1 MEKKTKRRRRPS
13 SVKKTSKKTIRDLQ
27 KIKEEEAK
35 APKIRNVMPEAYYRT
50 GYERLNQIPEL
61 TEKLK
66 DNVIENIIAA
76 YYSMTTE
83 GLKKVKEDPNITVLE
98 LSLLQMLQ
106 KSISKDEKNAHD
118 ISKYLH
124 NRMGGKAKDRI
135 EFSGPKGEA
144 LEVRSKYVPDFDAMN
159 QKQLEEFEQLLM
171 KVNDAPLKEI
181 KEDDE
186 E

>member
-1 MEKKTKRRRRPS
+1 MEKKKRRRRS
-13 SVKKTSKKTIRDLQ
+13 SATKKVSKKTAKDLK
-27 KIKEEEAK
+27 KIQEAEK
-35 APKIRNVMPEAYYRT
+35 DAPKIRNIMPEAYYRT
-50 GYERLNQIPEL
+50 GYDRLNQIPEL

-83 GLKKVKEDPNITVLE
+83 ALRRVKEDPNITILE

-106 KSISKDEKNAHD
+106 KSINKDEKNAHE
-118 ISKYLH
+118 ITKYLH

-135 EFSGPKGEA
+135 EFSGPRGEA
-144 LEVRSKYVPDFDAMN
+144 LEVKSKYVPDFESMSA
-159 QKQLEEFEQLLM
+159 KQLEDFEKLLL